1 MVPVAPA
8 LPRSLSMILLV
19 ASGLGIVAVTLWP
32 LTVDTLREVCS
43 ITNLVQER
51 RCVKAP
57 NKLLGHVAIIAA
69 FPAILL
75 LERFWP
81 ASRSQPRFSAALL
94 VDFLWFCFAPLFF
107 VLLIIPV
114 EDALKWLHHTY
125 FGLEP
130 LVRLHS
136 LPLWVQIPLVVLL
149 ADFLHYV
156 AHVIRHK
163 SAFVWEFHKIH
174 HAQEELNYFSAARVH
189 PIDSLTI
196 NLVSF
201 LPFAL
206 LEANVAVPAFVG
218 WKVFIRIYAMFTH
231 SNLRMNLGPLRYVL
245 VTPQSHR
252 IHHSDRSEHRD
263 QNFGN
268 VFSLW
273 DFMFGTQCRDFHVY
287 PATGVEDKSVPRPDR
302 PSLLAALAAYGAQ
315 LLHPFSS
322 LRRTA
327 PSPERKS

>member
-1 MVPVAPA
+1 MLLLLTSA
-8 LPRSLSMILLV
+8 L
-19 ASGLGIVAVTLWP
+19 GLVAVTLWP
-32 LTVDTLREVCS
+32 LTVETLLEACS
-43 ITNLVQER
+43 ASDLVQER
-51 RCVKAP
+51 RCIKAP
-57 NKLLGHVAIIAA
+57 NKLFGHVAIIAA
-69 FPAILL
+69 FPAVLL

-81 ASRSQPRFSAALL
+81 AARSQTRFSTGLL

-114 EDALKWLHHTY
+114 EDALKWLQHSY
-125 FGLEP
+125 FELDP
-130 LVRLHS
+130 LVRLHN
-136 LPLWVQIPLVVLL
+136 LPLWVQIPVVVLL
-149 ADFLHYV
+149 ADFMHYV

-206 LEANVAVPAFVG
+206 LEANIVVPAFVG
-218 WKVFIRIYAMFTH
+218 WKVFLRIYAMFTH
-231 SNLRMNLGPLRYVL
+231 SNLRLNLGPLRYVL

-263 QNFGN
+263 LNFGN
-268 VFSLW
+268 VFAIW
-273 DFMFGTQCRDFHVY
+273 DFMFGTQCRDFNVY
-287 PATGVEDKSVPRPDR
+287 PATGVDDKRVPRPAR
-302 PSLLAALAAYGAQ
+302 PSLPAALVAYGAQ
-315 LLHPFSS
+315 LVYPFSS
-322 LRRTA
+322 LRRPA
-327 PSPERKS
+327 PAPERES